1 MAGRWVAGVA
11 AAVALALTGSPL
23 AQAQR
28 PERPSL
34 DDVAA
39 AIVVDARDGTPILEK
54 NPRAQRSIASTTK
67 LMTALLTL
75 ERAPFDAVY
84 TAADYRAAA
93 ASLALSSIRASNRSR
108 TCIRSP
114 GRRSIF
120 DSAAAAR

>member
-84 TAADYRAAA
+84 TAADYRAAV
-93 ASLALSSIRASNRSR
+93 
-108 TCIRSP
+108 
-114 GRRSIF
+114 
-120 DSAAAAR
+120 